1 MKIGAKKKEEL
12 LRQLAQNPNISL
24 RQLAKEN
31 NVGYSTL
38 CQWRLSMQTAS
49 TKKTVRPE
57 TQAEQWSSRDKF
69 LTVVA
74 AKGMNA
80 QEKSEYCRRKG
91 LYPEQIDEW
100 EKVCIHANGSA
111 VQVVSELRAE
121 LKEEAKKV
129 KNLERELIRKE
140 KALAET
146 AALLVL
152 RKKACAIWGENEE
165 D

>member
-1 MKIGAKKKEEL
+1 
-12 LRQLAQNPNISL
+12 
-24 RQLAKEN
+24 
-31 NVGYSTL
+31 
-38 CQWRLSMQTAS
+38 
-49 TKKTVRPE
+49 
-57 TQAEQWSSRDKF
+57 
-69 LTVVA
+69 
-74 AKGMNA
+74 MNA

-111 VQVVSELRAE
+111 VQVASELRAE

>member
-1 MKIGAKKKEEL
+1 MKIGMQKKEDL
-12 LRQLAQNPNISL
+12 LRRLAQNPELSL
-24 RQLAKEN
+24 RQMAKEN
-31 NVGYSTL
+31 EVGYSTL
-38 CQWRLSMQTAS
+38 CKWRLAMQTGS
-49 TKKTVRPE
+49 VKKVWE
-57 TQAEQWSSRDKF
+57 LDTQTGQWSSRDKF

-111 VQVVSELRAE
+111 VQVASELRAE

-129 KNLERELIRKE
+129 KELERELARKE